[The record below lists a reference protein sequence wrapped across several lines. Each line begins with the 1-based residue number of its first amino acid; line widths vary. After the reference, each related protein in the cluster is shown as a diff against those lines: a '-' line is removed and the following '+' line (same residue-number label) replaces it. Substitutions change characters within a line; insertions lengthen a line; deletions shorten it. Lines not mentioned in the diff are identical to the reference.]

1 MKEIRSEKNR
11 LIPLREVDWENYFT
25 HVTGDG
31 EVYLQYGMEP
41 SDELIEAIR
50 QPTKNVLYYS
60 VISAKKN
67 EMAGYVGVTPENGNL
82 EFYIFKECRRKGHG
96 EEAIAAFSKA
106 YLDGEITGK
115 REKVI
120 VAETMYDNDPASA
133 LLEKLGFVKQATV
146 LRFGSED
153 MSAVLGLTRYELTA
167 GKKERKKD

>member
-11 LIPLREVDWENYFT
+11 LIPLREADWENYFN

-41 SDELIEAIR
+41 SDDLIDAIS

-60 VISAKKN
+60 VLSAETD
-67 EMAGYVGVTPENGNL
+67 EMVGYVGVTPENGNL
-82 EFYIFKECRRKGHG
+82 EFYIFKEYRRKGHG
-96 EEAIAAFSKA
+96 EEAIAAFSRV
-106 YLDGEITGK
+106 YLDGKVTGK

-120 VAETMYDNDPASA
+120 VAETMSDNDPASA
-133 LLEKLGFVKQATV
+133 LLEKLGFVKHATV

-153 MSAVLGLTRYELTA
+153 MSEVLGLYRYELTS
-167 GKKERKKD
+167 GEKE